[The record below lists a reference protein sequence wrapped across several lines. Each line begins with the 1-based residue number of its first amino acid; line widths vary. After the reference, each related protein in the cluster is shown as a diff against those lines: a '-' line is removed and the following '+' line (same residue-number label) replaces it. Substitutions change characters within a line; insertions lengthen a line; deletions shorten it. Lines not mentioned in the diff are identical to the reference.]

1 MEARNTLGK
10 EANLERGNTKF
21 VITASDSNGGVWKTF
36 ENVGQKDTV
45 ENRDELWIW
54 GCLI

>member
-21 VITASDSNGGVWKTF
+21 VITASDSDVGVWKTF
-36 ENVGQKDTV
+36 EKCGTEAHSREQ
-45 ENRDELWIW
+45 
-54 GCLI
+54 G